1 MRTAGFTHTT
11 LIVTSF
17 PGSYI
22 GRRKLR
28 KQEANSNCSP
38 SPQALFFRNCVFLGL
53 LAPGLIEGNQ
63 TWAFLSCLKLFE
75 DYGTD
80 GSFAGVMLLSLFLQI
95 FLILFG
101 RRRKYTA
108 GFWIGTLVW
117 LAYLSA
123 DWVATFSL
131 GILAQKI
138 GDSETNCTTN
148 SSRGTIPA
156 FWAPVLLVHLGGPD
170 TITAY
175 SMEDNE
181 LWLRHL
187 LVLGSQVAV
196 AFYAFARSWWG
207 KDPLLFIA
215 IPIFVAGI
223 IKYGERNWV
232 LRSASSKQCRNEM
245 NELSRKFEEFSNPD
259 VFEMTD
265 EPVVG
270 EVGLSDIIPQAKFL
284 HEADLCFQM
293 FRVLFADLVLGDS
306 IHLATHIF
314 LEKNA
319 KEAFQLIE
327 VEMGFMYD
335 VLYTKLAKV
344 RLSRVIFR
352 ATTFLCLVS
361 ALLAFSLGM
370 SRHNHAYL
378 LAEINISYLLLYGAI
393 VIEIYSVVVLV
404 FSDWAMLWLT
414 GQRKPLFNSVYRTIC
429 SSRFLN
435 NDKRWETR
443 MAQHNLIKFQLSKR
457 KLTSISLKKLLDKL
471 KSISLKKLLRKLKST
486 SLKKLLGK
494 SNIQS
499 LEDVGDDL
507 KDLIFQ
513 HLLDKRGR
521 YKLMTRSPDPG
532 SNDLHAI
539 LSERGDQVIGREKCL
554 GNFGWS
560 VKLPDFNDSLL
571 TWHIATDICYHD
583 DVRKNGGGDATN
595 IPPNCKMSIK
605 LSNYMVY
612 LLVEYPFCYL
622 EGSVMKGTSKPAALS
637 TMTLHSW
644 SESSL
649 INILHGI
656 SVELFRSFKK
666 AGGKCLCCALGS
678 SLPSHCRHLW
688 DGMIGKMNGS
698 GR

>member
-1 MRTAGFTHTT
+1 MG
-11 LIVTSF
+11 I
-17 PGSYI
+17 P
-22 GRRKLR
+22 KLSETVHR
-28 KQEANSNCSP
+28 LWNGWE
-38 SPQALFFRNCVFLGL
+38 LRV
-53 LAPGLIEGNQ
+53 
-63 TWAFLSCLKLFE
+63 
-75 DYGTD
+75 
-80 GSFAGVMLLSLFLQI
+80 VMLLSLFLQI

-138 GDSETNCTTN
+138 GDSETNCTN
-148 SSRGTIPA
+148 SSRGSIPA

-175 SMEDNE
+175 SMEDNA

-232 LRSASSKQCRNEM
+232 LRSASSKQGRNEM
-245 NELSRKFEEFSNPD
+245 NELGRKFEKFSNSKF
-259 VFEMTD
+259 FEMTD
-265 EPVVG
+265 ERLVG
-270 EVGLSDIIPQAKFL
+270 EVGLSGIIPEAKFL
-284 HEADLCFQM
+284 HEADLFFQM
-293 FRVLFADLVLGDS
+293 YRVLFADLVLGDS
-306 IHLATHIF
+306 IHLATHII
-314 LEKNA
+314 LKKKSA
-319 KEAFQLIE
+319 MEAFELIE

-344 RLSRVIFR
+344 RKSRVFLR
-352 ATTFLCLVS
+352 AFTFLCLVS
-361 ALLAFSLGM
+361 ALLAFSRGM

-378 LAEINISYLLLYGAI
+378 TAEITISYLLLYGAI
-393 VIEIYSVVVLV
+393 VIEIYSGVVLL

-435 NDKRWETR
+435 NDKRWESR
-443 MAQHNLIKFQLSKR
+443 MAQHNLISFQLSKR
-457 KLTSISLKKLLDKL
+457 KWTSISLKKLLGKL
-471 KSISLKKLLRKLKST
+471 KSM

-513 HLLDKRGR
+513 HLLDKRER
-521 YKLMTRSPDPG
+521 YKSITRSPDPG

-554 GNFGWS
+554 GNFDWR

-583 DVRKNGGGDATN
+583 DVRKNVGRDAKN
-595 IPPNCKMSIK
+595 IPSNCKMSIE

-612 LLVEYPFCYL
+612 LLVDYPFLLPRGIGNERYIQTCSAVDDDATLL
-622 EGSVMKGTSKPAALS
+622 ERIISDQNSSWDFGRTILKLQKSRRKVSVLCAGFKLAKSLQTLVGRDGWENERKWKMISQVWVEMLTYAA
-637 TMTLHSW
+637 
-644 SESSL
+644 
-649 INILHGI
+649 
-656 SVELFRSFKK
+656 
-666 AGGKCLCCALGS
+666 
-678 SLPSHCRHLW
+678 SHCGWKEHARTLTRGGELLTHVCLLMAHL
-688 DGMIGKMNGS
+688 GLSEQCLTTGL
-698 GR
+698 

>member
-1 MRTAGFTHTT
+1 MGIPKLSET
-11 LIVTSF
+11 V
-17 PGSYI
+17 
-22 GRRKLR
+22 RRLWNGWELR
-28 KQEANSNCSP
+28 
-38 SPQALFFRNCVFLGL
+38 V
-53 LAPGLIEGNQ
+53 
-63 TWAFLSCLKLFE
+63 
-75 DYGTD
+75 
-80 GSFAGVMLLSLFLQI
+80 VMLLSLFLQI

-108 GFWIGTLVW
+108 GFWIGNLVW

-138 GDSETNCTTN
+138 GDSETKCIN
-148 SSRGTIPA
+148 SDRGSIPA

-270 EVGLSDIIPQAKFL
+270 EVGLSDIIDEAKFL

-314 LEKNA
+314 QQKNA
-319 KEAFQLIE
+319 KEAFKLIE

-344 RLSRVIFR
+344 RSSRVIFR
-352 ATTFLCLVS
+352 AITFLCLVS

-370 SRHNHAYL
+370 SENNHAYL
-378 LAEINISYLLLYGAI
+378 TAEITISYLLLYGAI
-393 VIEIYSVVVLV
+393 VIEIYSVVVLL

-435 NDKRWETR
+435 NDKRWESR
-443 MAQHNLIKFQLSKR
+443 MAQHNLISFQLSKS
-457 KLTSISLKKLLDKL
+457 KLTSISLKKLLGKL
-471 KSISLKKLLRKLKST
+471 KSISLKKLL
-486 SLKKLLGK
+486 GK
-494 SNIQS
+494 NSIQS

-554 GNFGWS
+554 GNLGWS

-583 DVRKNGGGDATN
+583 DVRSRDAIN
-595 IPPNCKMSIK
+595 IHPNYCKMSIK

-612 LLVEYPFCYL
+612 LLVDYPFLLPRGIGNERYIQTCSAVDDDATL
-622 EGSVMKGTSKPAALS
+622 LDRIISDQHSSWDFGRTISKLQKSRRKVSVLCAGFKLAKSLQTLVRRDGWENERKWKMISEVWVEMLTYAA
-637 TMTLHSW
+637 
-644 SESSL
+644 
-649 INILHGI
+649 
-656 SVELFRSFKK
+656 
-666 AGGKCLCCALGS
+666 
-678 SLPSHCRHLW
+678 SHCGWKEHARTLTRGGELLTHVCLLMAHL
-688 DGMIGKMNGS
+688 GLSEQCLTTGL
-698 GR
+698 

>member
-1 MRTAGFTHTT
+1 MGFPKLSET
-11 LIVTSF
+11 V
-17 PGSYI
+17 
-22 GRRKLR
+22 RRLWNGWELR
-28 KQEANSNCSP
+28 GC
-38 SPQALFFRNCVFLGL
+38 
-53 LAPGLIEGNQ
+53 
-63 TWAFLSCLKLFE
+63 
-75 DYGTD
+75 
-80 GSFAGVMLLSLFLQI
+80 MLLSLFLQI

-108 GFWIGTLVW
+108 GFWIGKLVW

-138 GDSETNCTTN
+138 GYSETNCIN

-370 SRHNHAYL
+370 SRHNHAY
-378 LAEINISYLLLYGAI
+378 
-393 VIEIYSVVVLV
+393 
-404 FSDWAMLWLT
+404 F
-414 GQRKPLFNSVYRTIC
+414 
-429 SSRFLN
+429 
-435 NDKRWETR
+435 
-443 MAQHNLIKFQLSKR
+443 
-457 KLTSISLKKLLDKL
+457 
-471 KSISLKKLLRKLKST
+471 
-486 SLKKLLGK
+486 
-494 SNIQS
+494 
-499 LEDVGDDL
+499 
-507 KDLIFQ
+507 
-513 HLLDKRGR
+513 
-521 YKLMTRSPDPG
+521 
-532 SNDLHAI
+532 
-539 LSERGDQVIGREKCL
+539 
-554 GNFGWS
+554 
-560 VKLPDFNDSLL
+560 VK
-571 TWHIATDICYHD
+571 
-583 DVRKNGGGDATN
+583 V
-595 IPPNCKMSIK
+595 
-605 LSNYMVY
+605 
-612 LLVEYPFCYL
+612 
-622 EGSVMKGTSKPAALS
+622 
-637 TMTLHSW
+637 
-644 SESSL
+644 
-649 INILHGI
+649 
-656 SVELFRSFKK
+656 
-666 AGGKCLCCALGS
+666 
-678 SLPSHCRHLW
+678 
-688 DGMIGKMNGS
+688 
-698 GR
+698 

>member
-1 MRTAGFTHTT
+1 
-11 LIVTSF
+11 
-17 PGSYI
+17 
-22 GRRKLR
+22 
-28 KQEANSNCSP
+28 
-38 SPQALFFRNCVFLGL
+38 
-53 LAPGLIEGNQ
+53 
-63 TWAFLSCLKLFE
+63 
-75 DYGTD
+75 
-80 GSFAGVMLLSLFLQI
+80 
-95 FLILFG
+95 
-101 RRRKYTA
+101 
-108 GFWIGTLVW
+108 
-117 LAYLSA
+117 
-123 DWVATFSL
+123 
-131 GILAQKI
+131 
-138 GDSETNCTTN
+138 
-148 SSRGTIPA
+148 
-156 FWAPVLLVHLGGPD
+156 
-170 TITAY
+170 
-175 SMEDNE
+175 
-181 LWLRHL
+181 
-187 LVLGSQVAV
+187 
-196 AFYAFARSWWG
+196 
-207 KDPLLFIA
+207 
-215 IPIFVAGI
+215 
-223 IKYGERNWV
+223 
-232 LRSASSKQCRNEM
+232 M

-270 EVGLSDIIPQAKFL
+270 EVGLSDIIDEAKFL

-370 SRHNHAYL
+370 SDNNHAYL
-378 LAEINISYLLLYGAI
+378 TAEINISYLLLYGAI

-414 GQRKPLFNSVYRTIC
+414 GQKKPLFNSVYRTIC

-471 KSISLKKLLRKLKST
+471 KSISLKKLLDKLKSISLKKLLDKLKSISLKLLRKLKRI

-494 SNIQS
+494 SKIQS

-539 LSERGDQVIGREKCL
+539 LSERGDQ
-554 GNFGWS
+554 
-560 VKLPDFNDSLL
+560 
-571 TWHIATDICYHD
+571 
-583 DVRKNGGGDATN
+583 
-595 IPPNCKMSIK
+595 PP
-605 LSNYMVY
+605 YMAHRYRY
-612 LLVEYPFCYL
+612 LLP
-622 EGSVMKGTSKPAALS
+622 
-637 TMTLHSW
+637 
-644 SESSL
+644 
-649 INILHGI
+649 
-656 SVELFRSFKK
+656 
-666 AGGKCLCCALGS
+666 
-678 SLPSHCRHLW
+678 
-688 DGMIGKMNGS
+688 
-698 GR
+698 

>member
-1 MRTAGFTHTT
+1 MGFPKLSET
-11 LIVTSF
+11 V
-17 PGSYI
+17 
-22 GRRKLR
+22 RRLWNGWELR
-28 KQEANSNCSP
+28 
-38 SPQALFFRNCVFLGL
+38 
-53 LAPGLIEGNQ
+53 
-63 TWAFLSCLKLFE
+63 
-75 DYGTD
+75 
-80 GSFAGVMLLSLFLQI
+80 GVMLLSLFLQI

-138 GDSETNCTTN
+138 GYSETNCTTN

-370 SRHNHAYL
+370 SENNHAYL
-378 LAEINISYLLLYGAI
+378 TAEINISYLLLYGAI

-414 GQRKPLFNSVYRTIC
+414 GQKKPLFNSVYRTIC

-471 KSISLKKLLRKLKST
+471 KSISLKKLLRKLKSI

-507 KDLIFQ
+507 KDLIFE

-583 DVRKNGGGDATN
+583 DVRKNGGEDAN

-612 LLVEYPFCYL
+612 LLVEYPFLLPRGIGNERYIQTCSAVNDDATLL
-622 EGSVMKGTSKPAALS
+622 ERIISDQHSSWDFGRTISKLQKSRRKVSVLCSGFKLAKSLQTLVGRDDWENERKWKMISQVWVEMLTYAA
-637 TMTLHSW
+637 
-644 SESSL
+644 
-649 INILHGI
+649 
-656 SVELFRSFKK
+656 
-666 AGGKCLCCALGS
+666 
-678 SLPSHCRHLW
+678 SHCGWKEHARTLTRGGELLTHVCLLMAHL
-688 DGMIGKMNGS
+688 GLSEQCLATGL
-698 GR
+698 

>member
-1 MRTAGFTHTT
+1 MGIPKVSETVERLWNGWE
-11 LIVTSF
+11 
-17 PGSYI
+17 
-22 GRRKLR
+22 LR
-28 KQEANSNCSP
+28 M
-38 SPQALFFRNCVFLGL
+38 
-53 LAPGLIEGNQ
+53 
-63 TWAFLSCLKLFE
+63 
-75 DYGTD
+75 
-80 GSFAGVMLLSLFLQI
+80 VMLLSLFLQI

-108 GFWIGTLVW
+108 GFWIGKLVW

-138 GDSETNCTTN
+138 GYSETNRFN
-148 SSRGTIPA
+148 SNQGLIPA

-187 LVLGSQVAV
+187 LVLVSQVAV
-196 AFYAFARSWWG
+196 AFYAFARSWWSE
-207 KDPLLFIA
+207 DPLLFVA

-270 EVGLSDIIPQAKFL
+270 ELGLSDIIDEAKFL

-314 LEKNA
+314 LREKTAMA
-319 KEAFQLIE
+319 KEAFKLIE

-335 VLYTKLAKV
+335 VLYTKLTKI
-344 RLSRVIFR
+344 RSLRVIFR

-378 LAEINISYLLLYGAI
+378 TAEIIISYLLLYGAI
-393 VIEIYSVVVLV
+393 VIEIYSVVSLL

-414 GQRKPLFNSVYRTIC
+414 GKRKPLFNYVYRTIC
-429 SSRFLN
+429 SSGFLH
-435 NDKRWETR
+435 NDKRWESK
-443 MAQHNLIKFQLSKR
+443 MAQHNLIRFQLSKG
-457 KLTSISLKKLLDKL
+457 KSTFISLM
-471 KSISLKKLLRKLKST
+471 
-486 SLKKLLGK
+486 KLLGK
-494 SNIQS
+494 SSIQS
-499 LEDVGDDL
+499 LEVVGDDL
-507 KDLIFQ
+507 KKFIFQ
-513 HLLDKRGR
+513 YLSDKRRR
-521 YKLMTRSPDPG
+521 YKSMKRSPDPG
-532 SNDLHAI
+532 SNDLHGI
-539 LSERGDQVIGREKCL
+539 LSERGHQVIGREGCL
-554 GNFGWS
+554 GNLGWS
-560 VKLPDFNDSLL
+560 VTLPDFNESLL

-583 DVRKNGGGDATN
+583 DVRKHGGDAKN
-595 IPPNCKMSIK
+595 IPPNCKMSIE

-612 LLVEYPFCYL
+612 LLVDYPFLLPRGIGNERYIQTCSAVDDDAILL
-622 EGSVMKGTSKPAALS
+622 ERIISGQHYSWDFGRTISKLQKSRRKVSVLCAGFKLARSLQALVTQDGWENERKWEMISQVWVEMLTYAA
-637 TMTLHSW
+637 
-644 SESSL
+644 
-649 INILHGI
+649 
-656 SVELFRSFKK
+656 
-666 AGGKCLCCALGS
+666 
-678 SLPSHCRHLW
+678 SHCGWKEHARTLTRGGELLTHVCLLMAHL
-688 DGMIGKMNGS
+688 GLS
-698 GR
+698 EQCLTT